1 MKQICFFL
9 LLIYPITVFSQT
21 RTYLSERTAKAPYI
35 DGQLTDD
42 CWLNA
47 SWTGY
52 FVQYEPNSGDAPSQ
66 PTLFAVAYDD
76 NNLYVAIKSLDDEPD
91 KIVRR
96 ISRRDVADGDW
107 VSVSIDSYEDKITAF
122 VFQVSASGSKGDMLK
137 TEAGGEDSS
146 WNPIWEVKTSMQS
159 DGWYAEMRIPYSQLR
174 FGKKQDYR
182 WGFEVARFIYRNHE
196 MSLWQP
202 IDKAS
207 AKFIGNFGTLEGI
220 HSISPRK
227 DIEIVPFGL
236 TQLTLS
242 EKEDGNPFA
251 TGHRTTASV
260 GVDGKIALTN
270 DITLNFTV
278 NPDFGQVEADPSVVN
293 LTNFETYFDE
303 KRPFFVEG
311 SNIFHY
317 PYDIT
322 NNERNKLFYSRRLGR
337 EPHLQYDITDD
348 EFVREPFRTTIL
360 GATKVSGKTRN
371 GTSIGILNAV
381 TKKMY
386 SEIDRDG
393 VQSKYAVEP
402 LTNYFVG
409 RIEQDL
415 DSGNMIVGAMLTA
428 TNRKIDEHQFRVLAD
443 EAYTGGA
450 NFSKYWKDKSYYV
463 TARAFYS
470 HSGGSAEAIA
480 RLQQSSA
487 RYYQRP
493 DAHHVELDTTRTS
506 LDGYGA
512 SVNGGK
518 VSGHFNFMYF
528 SSLSSPGLEL
538 NDVGFKPTSDFVMNG
553 FWMAYR
559 DWRPKGIMNEYQI
572 NGDIFAI
579 HNFSGERLGTGIEQ
593 NGYIIFKNYYELSE
607 GFNYQFNQLST
618 TLLRGGPAIK
628 LPADFNYWVELS
640 SDSRKKF
647 QAEINFS
654 GNIGAENSADGI
666 EYGLH
671 LTYKPNNRLSVSV
684 NPEYS
689 IFTDRQ
695 QFVRMTQEPAPTYV
709 LSTICKHAASMSVRI
724 NYGITPDMSL
734 QWYALPYLF
743 SGDYS
748 DFKTVVNP
756 RADRFEDRF
765 RRMEQYPY
773 DNPDFHFLQ
782 FRSNLVYRWEYRP
795 GSVLYL
801 VWSQGRTV
809 HDVGGSFRFGDYFG
823 DLFHSVPQNDFL
835 LKVSYA
841 WTF

>member
-1 MKQICFFL
+1 MKQIFLFL
-9 LLIYPITVFSQT
+9 LLIFPVTVFSQT
-21 RTYLSERTAKAPYI
+21 RTYLSERTVKAPDI

-47 SWTGY
+47 SWMGD
-52 FVQYEPNSGDAPSQ
+52 FVQYEPNSGESPSQ

-76 NNLYVAIKSLDDEPD
+76 NNLYVAIKSLDNEPD

-96 ISRRDVADGDW
+96 ISRRDVSDGDW
-107 VSVSIDSYEDKITAF
+107 VSVSIDSYEDKLTAF

-137 TEAGGEDSS
+137 TEANGEDSS
-146 WNPIWEVKTSMQS
+146 WDPIWEVKTSIQP

-174 FGKKQDYR
+174 FGKKNDYR
-182 WGFEVARFIYRNHE
+182 WGFQVARFIYRNHE

-207 AKFIGNFGTLEGI
+207 AKFIGNFGTLDGI
-220 HSISPRK
+220 HSISPRR
-227 DIEIVPFGL
+227 DVEIVPFGL
-236 TQLTLS
+236 TQQTLS

-270 DITLNFTV
+270 DMTLNFTV

-293 LTNFETYFDE
+293 LTNFETYFYE

-337 EPHLQYDITDD
+337 EPHLQYDGADD

-360 GATKVSGKTRN
+360 GAAKISGKTRN

-415 DSGNMIVGAMLTA
+415 DSGNMIVGGMLTA

-450 NFSKYWKDKSYYV
+450 NFSKYWKDKSYFV

-470 HSGGSAEAIA
+470 HLGGSTQAIS

-493 DAHHVELDTTRTS
+493 DADHVELDTMRTS

-528 SSLSSPGLEL
+528 SSITSPGLEL

-572 NGDIFAI
+572 NGDIFTLN
-579 HNFSGERLGTGIEQ
+579 NFSGEKLGTGIEQ
-593 NGYIIFKNYYELSE
+593 NGYIIFKNYYQFYE

-628 LPADFNYWVELS
+628 LPADFNYWVGLS
-640 SDSRKKF
+640 TDSRKKF
-647 QAEINFS
+647 QAEINLN
-654 GNIGAENSADGI
+654 GRKAAENSADGI
-666 EYGLH
+666 EYGLY
-671 LTYKPNNRLSVSV
+671 LTYKPNNRLSLSMH
-684 NPEYS
+684 PEYS
-689 IFTDRQ
+689 VFTDRQ
-695 QFVRMTQEPAPTYV
+695 QFVRMIQDQTPTYI
-709 LSTICKHAASMSVRI
+709 LSTIRQHIASMSIRI

-743 SGDYS
+743 SGDFS

-756 RADRFEDRF
+756 RANRFEDRF
-765 RRMEQYPY
+765 CELEQYPY

-809 HDVGGSFRFGDYFG
+809 HDAGGSFRFGDYLG
-823 DLFHSVPQNDFL
+823 DLFRSVPQNDFL
-835 LKVSYA
+835 IKVSYA

>member
-1 MKQICFFL
+1 MKQIFFFL
-9 LLIYPITVFSQT
+9 LLIFPITVLSQT
-21 RTYLSERTAKAPYI
+21 RTYLSERTYKAPDI

-42 CWLNA
+42 CWINA
-47 SWTGY
+47 SWTGD
-52 FVQYEPNSGDAPSQ
+52 FVQYEPNSGDKPSQ
-66 PTLFAVAYDD
+66 PTLFAVVYDD
-76 NNLYVAIKSLDDEPD
+76 NNLYVAIKLLDNEPD

-137 TEAGGEDSS
+137 TEANGEDSS
-146 WNPIWEVKTSMQS
+146 WDPIWEVKTSIQH

-174 FGKKQDYR
+174 FGKKSDYR

-196 MSLWQP
+196 TSLWQP

-220 HSISPRK
+220 HSISPRR
-227 DIEIVPFGL
+227 DVEIVPFGL

-251 TGHRTTASV
+251 TGRRTTAST
-260 GVDGKIALTN
+260 GIDGKIALTN
-270 DITLNFTV
+270 DMTLNFTI

-293 LTNFETYFDE
+293 LTNFETYFEE

-337 EPHLQYDITDD
+337 EPHLQYDAKDD

-360 GATKVSGKTRN
+360 GAAKVSGKTRN

-386 SEIDRDG
+386 SEINHEG
-393 VQSKYAVEP
+393 IQSKYAVEP

-409 RIEQDL
+409 RVEQDL

-450 NFSKYWKDKSYYV
+450 NFSKYWKDKSYFV

-470 HSGGSAEAIA
+470 HLGGSTQAIS

-493 DAHHVELDTTRTS
+493 DADHVELDTMRTS
-506 LDGYGA
+506 LNGYGA

-528 SSLSSPGLEL
+528 SSITSPGLEL

-572 NGDIFAI
+572 NGDIFTLN
-579 HNFSGERLGTGIEQ
+579 NFSGEKLGTGIEQ
-593 NGYIIFKNYYELSE
+593 NGYIIFKNYYQFYE

-628 LPADFNYWVELS
+628 LPADFNYWVGLS
-640 SDSRKKF
+640 TDSRKKF
-647 QAEINFS
+647 QAEINLN
-654 GNIGAENSADGI
+654 GRKAAENSADGI
-666 EYGLH
+666 EYGLY
-671 LTYKPNNRLSVSV
+671 LTYKPNNRLSLSMH
-684 NPEYS
+684 PEYS
-689 IFTDRQ
+689 VFTDRQ
-695 QFVRMTQEPAPTYV
+695 QFVRMIQDQTPTYI
-709 LSTICKHAASMSVRI
+709 LSTIRQHIASMSIRI

-743 SGDYS
+743 SGDFS

-756 RADRFEDRF
+756 RANRFEDRF
-765 RRMEQYPY
+765 CELEQYPY

-801 VWSQGRTV
+801 VWSQGRTI
-809 HDVGGSFRFGDYFG
+809 HDADGSFRFGDYLG
-823 DLFHSVPQNDFL
+823 DLFRSVPQNDFL
-835 LKVSYA
+835 IKVSYA

>member
-9 LLIYPITVFSQT
+9 LFIYPITVFSQT

-122 VFQVSASGSKGDMLK
+122 VFQVSASGSKGDILK

-146 WNPIWEVKTSMQS
+146 WDPIWEVKTLMQS

-337 EPHLQYDITDD
+337 EPHLQYDTTDD
-348 EFVREPFRTTIL
+348 EFVREPFSTTIL
-360 GATKVSGKTRN
+360 GAAKVSGKTRN
-371 GTSIGILNAV
+371 GISIGILNAV

-393 VQSKYAVEP
+393 VQNKYAVEP

-450 NFSKYWKDKSYYV
+450 NFSKYWKDKSFFV

-470 HSGGSAEAIA
+470 HSGGSTEAIV

-528 SSLSSPGLEL
+528 SSISSPGLEL
-538 NDVGFKPTSDFVMNG
+538 NDIGFKPTSDFVMNG

-572 NGDIFAI
+572 NGDIFTI
-579 HNFSGERLGTGIEQ
+579 NNFSGERLGTGIEQ
-593 NGYIIFKNYYELSE
+593 NGYIIFKNYSQIYE
-607 GFNYQFNQLST
+607 GFNCQFNQLST

-628 LPADFNYWVELS
+628 LPADFNYWVGLS

-647 QAEINFS
+647 QVEINLN
-654 GNIGAENSADGI
+654 GRQAAENSAHSVA
-666 EYGLH
+666 YALY
-671 LTYKPNNRLSVSV
+671 LTYKPNNRLSLSL
-684 NPEYS
+684 NPQYAML
-689 IFTDRQ
+689 TDGQ
-695 QFVRMTQEPAPTYV
+695 QYVRTVDDAVPSYI
-709 LSTICKHAASMSVRI
+709 LSTIRQHIASMSVRV

-765 RRMEQYPY
+765 RKLEQYPY

-841 WTF
+841 WIF